1 MLSVFEYG
9 MECPVVFGSGSIDSV
24 GERLKE
30 MGGTKVLVVS
40 GPNISKSGLIEPAL
54 QSIRAAGLELFLY
67 NKVKS
72 DPMDDNCE
80 DAAAEGTKFGA
91 DCVFGIG
98 GGSPQDVAKAASV
111 LMANP
116 GAKALDFALSKGVF
130 TPAKRL
136 PLIIAP
142 TASGAGSESSR
153 IAVLSDHK
161 THAKDAM
168 FVSAD
173 LAIFDPDFTM
183 AATPDIT
190 AASGFDCLSHTIEAS
205 TAFNLNPF
213 GRLIA
218 LHGMKLIFENLPVC
232 FEDGSNREAR
242 ANMAFASNLGG
253 IAFNNTSVHIGHAV
267 AHEIGGVF
275 GIAHGCC
282 CAFTGIEVAKYAI
295 RSDTK
300 MGLDIAGAMG
310 IELSSGAGAE
320 DICLLV
326 ENKLRDLYRRCGA
339 KTMKEY
345 GIAHDAAITCAEGA
359 IEHNIFW
366 NHGPGQDM
374 SVEGYREIIEKM
386 WELEE
391 F

>member
-1 MLSVFEYG
+1 MIPVFEYG
-9 MECPVVFGSGSIDSV
+9 LECPVVFGAGAIAEV
-24 GERLKE
+24 GERLIA
-30 MGGTKVLVVS
+30 MGGTRVLVVS
-40 GPNISKSGLIEPAL
+40 GPNISKAGLIEPAL
-54 QSIRAAGLELFLY
+54 KSIRDAGLEFLLY
-67 NKVKS
+67 NNVKS

-80 DAAAEGTKFGA
+80 DAANEGAKFGV
-91 DCVFGIG
+91 DCVLGIG
-98 GGSPQDVAKAASV
+98 GGSPQDVAKVASV
-111 LMANP
+111 LLANP

-130 TPAKRL
+130 TPANKI
-136 PLIIAP
+136 PLIVAP

-183 AATPDIT
+183 TATPGIT
-190 AASGFDCLSHTIEAS
+190 ASSGFDCLSHTIEAS

-213 GRLIA
+213 GQLIA
-218 LHGMKLIFENLPVC
+218 LHGMKLIFENLPKC
-232 FEDGSNREAR
+232 FDDGNNREAR

-275 GIAHGCC
+275 GIAHGAC

-295 RSDTK
+295 RYDTE
-300 MGLDIAGAMG
+300 MGVAMAGAMG
-310 IELSSGAGAE
+310 IALPAGAGADE
-320 DICLLV
+320 LCAAVGD
-326 ENKLRDLYRRCGA
+326 KLRALYRHCGA

-345 GIAHDAAITCAEGA
+345 GISREDAVACAEGA

-366 NHGPGQDM
+366 NHGPGQAM
-374 SVEGYREIIEKM
+374 SVEAYREIIARM
-386 WELEE
+386 WEPDK